1 MGRSA
6 VMTHEMDKITAGS
19 ILKQLPNDDVK
30 ATKHMNV
37 LFVFDDV
44 VG

>member
-1 MGRSA
+1 MQKKYDELKKMPKADQER
-6 VMTHEMDKITAGS
+6 THR
-19 ILKQLPNDDVK
+19 
-30 ATKHMNV
+30 NV